1 MPTPAKGYRLKD
13 GTRVPGTTTI
23 TGRFKDSGGLI
34 HWANRLALEPLLKA
48 RHLLVLAGDEITP
61 EWHGNVGDFLMIDPD
76 SWDNKKAAQKA
87 ADAGTIAHDLFDC
100 HIRKDT
106 KRFEKLQQE
115 TPTHILALASPAYSA
130 ALEWAMQ
137 SRFEIVETEVQL
149 VSEKYRFGGTRDA
162 CLVWGKRAIGDWKT
176 SRDIYPEMLCQLAAY
191 AILDEEAGNMIDGG
205 FHLLKFSKQEKPEDP
220 VRFQHHY
227 WSHLDQAREA
237 FLLMRRLYDLMADL
251 GKLAK

>member
-1 MPTPAKGYRLKD
+1 MPTPSKGYRLKD

-23 TGRFKDSGGLI
+23 TGRFKESGGLI

-48 RHLLVLAGDEITP
+48 RHMAAEGSLPELVA
-61 EWHGNVGDFLMIDPD
+61 FLTSADPD
-76 SWDNKKAAQKA
+76 AWDNKKAAQKA
-87 ADAGTIAHDLFDC
+87 ADAGSCAHDMFD
-100 HIRKDT
+100 HWIRGMVWPEDKYP
-106 KRFEKLQQE
+106 RHVWE
-115 TPTHILALASPAYSA
+115 LAYPAWQA
-130 ALEWAMQ
+130 AVEWAKQ
-137 SRFEIVETEVQL
+137 SKFEIVETEVQL
-149 VSEKYRFGGTRDA
+149 VSEKHRFGGTRDA
-162 CLVWGKRAIGDWKT
+162 CLVNAKRCLADWKT

-191 AILDEEAGNMIDGG
+191 AILDEEAGNVIDGG

-251 GKLAK
+251 GKIAK

>member
-1 MPTPAKGYRLKD
+1 MPTPTRGYRLKD

-23 TGRFKDSGGLI
+23 TGRFKESGGLI
-34 HWANRLALEPLLKA
+34 HWANKLALEPLMKA
-48 RHLLVLAGDEITP
+48 RHMASEGSVPELVS
-61 EWHGNVGDFLMIDPD
+61 FLTTADPD
-76 SWDNKKAAQKA
+76 AWDNKEAAGKA
-87 ADAGTIAHDLFDC
+87 ADAGTCAHDLFDC

-106 KRFEKLQQE
+106 ERFEKLQKE
-115 TPTHILALASPAYSA
+115 TPPHILELASPAYSA

-162 CLVWGKRAIGDWKT
+162 CLVSGKRAIGDWKT

-191 AILDEEAGNMIDGG
+191 AILDEEAGNTIDGG

-220 VRFQHHY
+220 VRFQHHF

-237 FLLMRRLYDLMADL
+237 FLLMRRLYDLMVDL
-251 GKLAK
+251 GKIAK